1 LTNPLRRPK
10 NEEAFVPPREIARL
24 LSAGIGMERAEAS
37 VNAAIGALKLEPSTL
52 TRAQALAVLE
62 HVAAEP
68 GVVGVT
74 ARFAKSRFLLGRSQ

>member
-1 LTNPLRRPK
+1 LANPLRQPK
-10 NEEAFVPPREIARL
+10 NEDPRVPPREIARL
-24 LSAGIGMERAEAS
+24 LAAGIGMEKAEAS
-37 VNAAIGALKLEPSTL
+37 VNAAMDALKLEPSSL

-74 ARFAKSRFLLGRSQ
+74 ARFAKSRLLLGGSG